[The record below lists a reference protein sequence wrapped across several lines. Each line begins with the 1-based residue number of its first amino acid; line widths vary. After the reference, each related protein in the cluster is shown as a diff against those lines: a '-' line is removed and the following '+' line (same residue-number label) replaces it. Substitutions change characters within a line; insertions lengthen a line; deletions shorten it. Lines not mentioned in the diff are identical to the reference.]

1 MAKNSMFF
9 CDFCKA
15 SLQKD
20 AENTRFFAFFHK
32 ILGKKGQKHEVFRI
46 FWSKCA
52 GKMKSRTR
60 AQPPQKNQTVISD
73 SVISVPTG
81 DCLGRQPVLADPKP

>member
-1 MAKNSMFF
+1 MFF
-9 CDFCKA
+9 ALFDP
-15 SLQKD
+15 
-20 AENTRFFAFFHK
+20 

-52 GKMKSRTR
+52 GKNLLELR

-81 DCLGRQPVLADPKP
+81 DCLGRQLVLADPKP